1 MECSIG
7 QADRPTSALL
17 MTLSGLPLSL
27 SLAQQPTPVAL
38 TEISQDKKREG
49 VEILGLTTAVSHR

>member
-7 QADRPTSALL
+7 RADRPTSALL

-27 SLAQQPTPVAL
+27 SLAQQSTPVAL